1 MRQRIILLAF
11 IFVLIFTAKVSANE
25 EEDLSEY
32 SFEQVEKTLE
42 KSNISFSY
50 EELVKKADNWKYK
63 RRFFHGQAKCRG
75 PAVFDFVR
83 K

>member
-50 EELVKKADNWKYK
+50 EELVKKLITGNIKGA
-63 RRFFHGQAKCRG
+63 FSM
-75 PAVFDFVR
+75 VR
-83 K
+83 QSVGDQLF

>member
-50 EELVKKADNWKYK
+50 EELVKKLITGNID
-63 RRFFHGQAKCRG
+63 
-75 PAVFDFVR
+75 R
-83 K
+83 KSVV